1 MKLLELEPRWFYL
14 EEGGPH
20 VGLTFLCPRCRT
32 QRLGVVFHHRSHEA
46 IDDVYIRAH
55 AHGRE
60 DFVWTI
66 CSAES
71 FDALTLT
78 PSIDASRRGHWHGF
92 ITNGEA
98 R

>member
-1 MKLLELEPRWFYL
+1 MKLLELEPRWFSF
-14 EEGGPH
+14 EKGGPR
-20 VGLTFLCPRCRT
+20 VGLTFLCLHCRVE
-32 QRLGVVFHHRSHEA
+32 RLGVVFHHRGHEA

-55 AHGRE
+55 ARGRK
-60 DFVWTI
+60 DFVWMI

-71 FDALTLT
+71 FGVLTLM

-92 ITNGEA
+92 IVQGEI

>member
-1 MKLLELEPRWFYL
+1 MKLLELEARWFSF
-14 EEGGPH
+14 EKGGPH
-20 VGLTFLCPRCRT
+20 VGLTLLCLHCRT
-32 QRLGVVFHHRSHEA
+32 ARLGVVFHHRGHEA

-71 FDALTLT
+71 FDVLTLT

-92 ITNGEA
+92 ITGGEV